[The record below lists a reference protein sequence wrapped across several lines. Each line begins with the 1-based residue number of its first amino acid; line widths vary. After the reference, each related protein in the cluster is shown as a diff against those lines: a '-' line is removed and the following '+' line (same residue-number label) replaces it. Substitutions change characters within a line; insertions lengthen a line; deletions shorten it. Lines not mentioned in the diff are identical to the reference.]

1 MKTRQ
6 EGKEGTM
13 LAELIPKIAGMEAK
27 EREEEGYRPRPSCS
41 GPEKC
46 LRQLCYGS
54 QGYPGKPFSDRFYLT
69 LDDSSWHEEL
79 TADWIRKS
87 AFRLHSTQMGI
98 DITVLDFMPTEPK
111 WYCTLCKKELPGN
124 QFHGHIDGIIT
135 DILDQDRLWEH
146 KAINHFAFQR
156 YMDGEYPLDYLT
168 QCATYVRGLANYQI
182 DLRQGNLLIKNKNTS
197 QYLEYLFSYQVET
210 DLLVVEQVISSIGD
224 EAVGHVIPGG
234 GKEFSGL
241 FQAALKR
248 FETIEGHRK
257 AKTLPKRQFP
267 LGSWQCE
274 YCTQGERCW
283 SGYEEEFEAMGEV
296 ELDEASIEVVRAY
309 YDIWARCK
317 ELEEQKESLN
327 ESIKGLL
334 KAKDAKKGRMPGFIA
349 VLDLRS
355 RSYLD
360 GKLIPDEIR
369 EKATKESKFEVLNVR
384 RLKDARE
391 AKNKRKEAQ
400 PHAN

>member
-1 MKTRQ
+1 
-6 EGKEGTM
+6 M

-27 EREEEGYRPRPSCS
+27 EKEEEGYRPRPSCS

-111 WYCTLCKKELPGN
+111 WYCNLCKKELPGN

-135 DILDQDRLWEH
+135 DLLDQDRLWEH

-168 QCATYVRGLANYQI
+168 QCAAYMRGLGNYQI
-182 DLRQGNLLIKNKNTS
+182 DLRKGNLLIKNKNTA
-197 QYLEYLFSYQVET
+197 QYLEYLFSYQVEA

-257 AKTLPKRQFP
+257 AKTLPIRQFP
-267 LGSWQCE
+267 LGSWQCD

-296 ELDEASIEVVRAY
+296 ELDETSIEMINAY
-309 YDIWARCK
+309 CDISSRCK

-327 ESIKGLL
+327 ETIRELL
-334 KAKDAKKGRMPGFIA
+334 KAKDAKRGRMPGFIA

-360 GKLIPDEIR
+360 SKLIPDEIR
-369 EKATKESKFEVLNVR
+369 ERATKESKFEVLNVR